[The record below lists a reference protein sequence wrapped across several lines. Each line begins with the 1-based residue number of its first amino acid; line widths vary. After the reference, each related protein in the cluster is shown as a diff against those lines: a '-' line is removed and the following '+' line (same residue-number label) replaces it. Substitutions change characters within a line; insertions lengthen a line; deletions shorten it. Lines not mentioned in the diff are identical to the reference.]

1 MKSDMSDSVPPT
13 SAARRLTAYSFLA
26 VFANDRTIDEGE
38 LRMLEKIALEDGV
51 IDAEERRVL
60 GYLFGRVSEETVS
73 PGVWNEIQRLRDAYD
88 IVQPD

>member
-1 MKSDMSDSVPPT
+1 MSNPIPST

-26 VFANDRTIDEGE
+26 VFANDGTIDDGE
-38 LRMLEKIALEDGV
+38 LKMLEKIALEDGQ
-51 IDAEERRVL
+51 IDSEERRVL

-73 PGVWNEIQRLRDAYD
+73 ETVWNEIQRLREEYD